1 MERGGDLLRKETE
14 LQRGFVPS
22 ATSMIQKTYALHR
35 TVLDHRLYDE
45 GEVVDSL
52 KGRRCEGGGR
62 K

>member
-1 MERGGDLLRKETE
+1 MERGGELLRKETE

-22 ATSMIQKTYALHR
+22 ATSMIQKPYALHR

-52 KGRRCEGGGR
+52 
-62 K
+62 